1 VVGSGDTKNHP
12 GALGTLLD
20 RHVVRPSPDE
30 TPNGYFSAGGLV
42 PLDLSDFRR
51 RFGVGAKGAVGAGG
65 DFSRVAW
72 GCRGGKSP
80 AGVDGTL
87 DRRTLLRGLMAKVEL
102 REHEDVKKSRDSI
115 KSESDFTLSLA
126 AKTRQPAIRAHLR
139 GIRQKEIKLFLRQP
153 VLPGVIF
160 VDEVSASGLGEA
172 ALKRLG

>member
-1 VVGSGDTKNHP
+1 LVRSALADGGVLPRGAATSRIRDAQAVVGSGDTKNHP

-102 REHEDVKKSRDSI
+102 REHEDVKKSRGSI

-126 AKTRQPAIRAHLR
+126 AKNPTTQL
-139 GIRQKEIKLFLRQP
+139 
-153 VLPGVIF
+153 
-160 VDEVSASGLGEA
+160 
-172 ALKRLG
+172 